1 MLPLFF
7 IPNGFHEI
15 LHAGVFFKVSEQF
28 QQKKADGVI
37 GKSGEAVLMR
47 NDGPY
52 KRKIDQGG
60 NKPGKPARDPAIWM
74 NLDTARPVGIFWQ
87 PENLRFW
94 KGTVEF
100 IANMHTNAIEFFDYT
115 TDSEWR

>member
-15 LHAGVFFKVSEQF
+15 LHAGVFFKISEQF

-47 NDGPY
+47 NNGPY
-52 KRKIDQGG
+52 KRKIDQGRD
-60 NKPGKPARDPAIWM
+60 KPGKPTCDPAIRM
-74 NLDTARPVGIFWQ
+74 DFDTARPVGVF
-87 PENLRFW
+87 
-94 KGTVEF
+94 
-100 IANMHTNAIEFFDYT
+100 
-115 TDSEWR
+115 

>member
-15 LHAGVFFKVSEQF
+15 LHAGVSFKVSEQF

-52 KRKIDQGG
+52 KRKIDQRGD
-60 NKPGKPARDPAIWM
+60 KPGKSARDPTIRINFDM
-74 NLDTARPVGIFWQ
+74 ARTVGVF
-87 PENLRFW
+87 
-94 KGTVEF
+94 
-100 IANMHTNAIEFFDYT
+100 
-115 TDSEWR
+115 

>member
-74 NLDTARPVGIFWQ
+74 NLDTARPVGIF
-87 PENLRFW
+87 
-94 KGTVEF
+94 
-100 IANMHTNAIEFFDYT
+100 
-115 TDSEWR
+115 